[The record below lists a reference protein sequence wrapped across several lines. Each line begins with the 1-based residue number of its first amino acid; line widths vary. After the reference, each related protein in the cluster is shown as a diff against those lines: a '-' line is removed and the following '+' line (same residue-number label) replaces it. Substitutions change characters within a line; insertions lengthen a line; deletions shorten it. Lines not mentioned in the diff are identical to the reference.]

1 MEKLETMFEK
11 LDTFLSSEKFEKK
24 FDRICWWFI
33 GLSFSYFTIRTI
45 VSIVW
50 DI

>member
-1 MEKLETMFEK
+1 MEKLETM
-11 LDTFLSSEKFEKK
+11 LDRLEIYLSSEKFEKK
-24 FDRICWWFI
+24 FDKVCWWFI